1 MSFRKEIKYRLN
13 LSELFNLK
21 KDLIKK
27 GMKKLYNSRKINSCY
42 FDTKDL
48 SFFSQSEEGTLP
60 RRKIRV
66 RWYNNEMKFVKETK
80 ISSIEGR
87 FKFQKKLNNC
97 SSLKDLKKI
106 NFFESDHGLIEPVII
121 VSYLREY
128 YYFKKLRITM
138 DYNISY
144 IDINSLKLVKYLDTE
159 TVLEVKASD
168 KISFDYIQEFIYHPT
183 SRFSKYSRG
192 LLVMNRIL

>member
-1 MSFRKEIKYRLN
+1 M
-13 LSELFNLK
+13 
-21 KDLIKK
+21 
-27 GMKKLYNSRKINSCY
+27 
-42 FDTKDL
+42 
-48 SFFSQSEEGTLP
+48 FFFE
-60 RRKIRV
+60 
-66 RWYNNEMKFVKETK
+66 
-80 ISSIEGR
+80 R
-87 FKFQKKLNNC
+87 F
-97 SSLKDLKKI
+97 KKI

-168 KISFDYIQEFIYHPT
+168 KISFDYIREFIYQPT

>member
-21 KDLIKK
+21 KDLIKI
-27 GMKKLYNSRKINSCY
+27 GMQKLYNSRKINSCY
-42 FDTKDL
+42 FDTKNL

-66 RWYNNEMKFVKETK
+66 RWYDDEMKFFKETK

-87 FKFQKKLNNC
+87 FKLQKKLDDCN
-97 SSLKDLKKI
+97 SLHDLKKI
-106 NFFESDHGLIEPVII
+106 KFFTSDHGLIQPIVI

-128 YYFKKLRITM
+128 YFFKELRITM

-144 IDINSLKLVKYLDTE
+144 IDINSLKLIKYLDRE
-159 TVLEVKASD
+159 NVLEVKASD
-168 KISFDYIQEFIYHPT
+168 NISFDYIQEFIYHPT

-192 LLVMNRIL
+192 LLAMRK